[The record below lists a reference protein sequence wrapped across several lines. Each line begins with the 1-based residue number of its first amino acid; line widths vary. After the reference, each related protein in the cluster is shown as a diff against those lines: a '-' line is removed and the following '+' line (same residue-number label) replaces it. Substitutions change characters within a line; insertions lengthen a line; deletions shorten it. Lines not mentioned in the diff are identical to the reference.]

1 MLVLLRPHQQRKH
14 QIFSAERQYLNG
26 ATCLHHGKF
35 CWTTQRL
42 QQHLAYIPKRPGY
55 NPCFHAL
62 YSQGWEVDYELV
74 HFPKQVVGLARREC
88 LQTLGPPFELGKQNL
103 MGVDVNLTL
112 RQPRNSPWSE
122 GHRLEMR
129 CLRWRSSGSNVIFSH
144 GGLQTLRDKSWWIA
158 GYRYSAL
165 SMVRTKWLGTT
176 GSPSSFWHGA
186 IIGSQTL
193 LLSFLDGEAKQIVDD
208 LFAQFATELPRSK
221 LLHRFLPLSL
231 VCYCVETDPAPH
243 RSMPVA
249 CAPRK
254 HPKRDSRVSHVAPI
268 ESILHTGSV
277 VDGAPHMPF

>member
-1 MLVLLRPHQQRKH
+1 
-14 QIFSAERQYLNG
+14 
-26 ATCLHHGKF
+26 
-35 CWTTQRL
+35 
-42 QQHLAYIPKRPGY
+42 LAYIPKRPGY

-74 HFPKQVVGLARREC
+74 HFPKQVVGLARRES
-88 LQTLGPPFELGKQNL
+88 LQTLGPPFEQV
-103 MGVDVNLTL
+103 MTL
-112 RQPRNSPWSE
+112 SRRRQAWQAELDGCRRQLDIASAPEQPLEQGAQIGDALSE
-122 GHRLEMR
+122 VAQQWFQRD
-129 CLRWRSSGSNVIFSH
+129 FSH

-193 LLSFLDGEAKQIVDD
+193 LLSFLDGEAEQIVDD

-268 ESILHTGSV
+268 ESIFIAHRISG
-277 VDGAPHMPF
+277 